1 MSLSPAHEVQLLNI
15 IHGPCLTE
23 KAERISRNQQLVLEV
38 ARSAKKLSIKQAV
51 ELLFKVK
58 VAQIRTVNVK
68 GKVKHFKQIEGKRK
82 DWKKAYVSLEPG
94 HTVDLTQNQ

>member
-1 MSLSPAHEVQLLNI
+1 MSLSSAQELRLLNI
-15 IHGPCLTE
+15 IQGPCLTE
-23 KAERISRNQQLVLEV
+23 KAERISQHQQLVLEV
-38 ARSAKKLSIKQAV
+38 ARPAKKLSIKQAV

-58 VAQIRTVNVK
+58 VARVRTVNVK

-94 HTVDLTQNQ
+94 HTVDLSQNK